1 MIKLYDSNI
10 TDILPESLSDDPKVQ
25 ALGYAVKRAMQRLIN
40 YCQNI
45 GVYFSIDTVPEQV
58 LDLLAVELNTQY
70 YDTSMSIEV
79 KRNIIKNTMLW
90 YTKTGTK
97 AAVQEL
103 VENIF
108 GNGDIQEWFD
118 YGGDPFCFKVTT
130 SNINSTDDMIQQLE
144 SIVSSVQNARSH
156 LDSVII
162 DVMQQFQIYSG
173 CAIEVVNDLVTID
186 MDMNLNY

>member
-45 GVYFSIDTVPEQV
+45 GVYSSIDTVPEQV